1 MNINFQQIFK
11 LKEML
16 EKAMIPFVF
25 RELKDFGGYQIL
37 YPEIG
42 ENNICDVIL
51 HNGSHGCKQG
61 LLEIM
66 GLVDKE
72 KVGDDVEGYLTA
84 DECFN
89 RIKKHFKEN
98 K

>member
-16 EKAMIPFVF
+16 ECEGIPFEF
-25 RELKDFGGYQIL
+25 REVTDFEGYQL
-37 YPEIG
+37 FYPNV
-42 ENNICDVIL
+42 ENNVCDIIL
-51 HNGSHGCKQG
+51 HNGSYGREQG

-89 RIKKHFKEN
+89 RIKKHFEEN

>member
-1 MNINFQQIFK
+1 MKIDFQQIFK
-11 LKEML
+11 LKKML
-16 EKAMIPFVF
+16 RCEDIPFEF
-25 RELKDFGGYQIL
+25 REIKDFRSGYQL
-37 YPEIG
+37 FYPNE
-42 ENNICDVIL
+42 ENKVCDVIL
-51 HNGSHGCKQG
+51 HKISYGHEQG

-66 GLVDKE
+66 GLVDEE
-72 KVGDDVEGYLTA
+72 KIGDEVEGYLTA

>member
-1 MNINFQQIFK
+1 MKINFQQIFK

-16 EKAMIPFVF
+16 ECEGIPFVF
-25 RELKDFGGYQIL
+25 RELFGGYQIL

-51 HNGSHGCKQG
+51 HGGSYGCEEG

-66 GLVDKE
+66 GLVDEE
-72 KVGDDVEGYLTA
+72 KSW
-84 DECFN
+84 
-89 RIKKHFKEN
+89 
-98 K
+98 